1 MIYGNLKDLEDFT
14 FLEEDIKKS
23 LQYARGNNLLSF
35 EKGKYE
41 IEGGNFFVNIIEYKT
56 TTPENRF
63 WEAHRDY
70 VDIHLSL
77 SGNEQ
82 IDINFIEN
90 MIQKEFIS
98 KDDFLPLEGKKKA
111 SIIMQPGDFLI
122 CYPKDGHRTAVQVEK
137 PEQVKKAIF
146 KVKIEK

>member
-1 MIYGNLKDLEDFT
+1 MIYGNIKDLKDFV
-14 FLEEDIKKS
+14 FLEEGIKDC
-23 LQYARGNNLLSF
+23 LQYAKENDLLSF
-35 EKGKYE
+35 EKGMYE
-41 IEGGNFFVNIIEYKT
+41 IDGVQLFVNVVEYKT

-82 IDINFIEN
+82 IDVNFIDN
-90 MIQKEFIS
+90 MVHKEFIS

-146 KVKIEK
+146 KVKI

>member
-14 FLEEDIKKS
+14 FLEEGIKKC
-23 LQYARGNNLLSF
+23 LQYAMENNLLSF
-35 EKGKYE
+35 EKGKHE
-41 IEGGNFFVNIIEYKT
+41 IEGDTFFVNIVEYKT

-82 IDINFIEN
+82 IDVNFIEN

-122 CYPKDGHRTAVQVEK
+122 CYPKDGHRTAVQVEE

>member
-1 MIYGNLKDLEDFT
+1 MIYGNIRDSNDFD
-14 FLEEDIKKS
+14 FLEQGVKKC
-23 LQYARGNNLLSF
+23 LQYAKENDLLSF
-35 EKGKYE
+35 EKGMHE
-41 IEGGNFFVNIIEYKT
+41 IEGDQLFVNVVEYKT

-77 SGNEQ
+77 SGNEK
-82 IDINFIEN
+82 IDVNFIDN
-90 MIQKEFIS
+90 MVQKEFIS

-122 CYPKDGHRTAVQVEK
+122 CYPKDGHRTAIQVER